1 MDYRSSG
8 RTSSSN
14 YGYKSPKK
22 QDDFLHVLL
31 FYILPFIVFNGLLFF
46 LLTNI
51 LEENSIVLCA
61 GQKAKELLKQSN
73 HLDEIPAEGLL
84 VPGMVSRKKQFVP
97 SIIATLQQ

>member
-1 MDYRSSG
+1 MEEKHAKDPS
-8 RTSSSN
+8 TM
-14 YGYKSPKK
+14 
-22 QDDFLHVLL
+22 
-31 FYILPFIVFNGLLFF
+31 LFF